1 MTLGFEKYPVAVNCP
16 THRTV
21 ATLRECKAASDA
33 LGLTYHGS
41 YREFLRPAGCN
52 WRAIGEM
59 QYSFFNTIVD
69 PSQTSPNNVEFGG
82 VCVKGKFGII
92 REGTYLHKSLVIHS
106 KVAYFASALS
116 NHFRSSS

>member
-69 PSQTSPNNVEFGG
+69 PSNTIPDDYYDFGG
-82 VCVKGKFGII
+82 VCVKGTFGII
-92 REGTYLHKSLVIHS
+92 TEGKYVYKP
-106 KVAYFASALS
+106 
-116 NHFRSSS
+116 